1 MPYFTLSL
9 RHLPKRNEAGSR
21 LLKRRRQR
29 QRRKPSEISLVFTH
43 PETRF
48 IKKTEFLYL
57 QNTRQAGK
65 NMFVLPSLK
74 FSSLPLCHK
83 RLRGSI
89 APILFETYQL
99 KLLSSL
105 AFGLTCY
112 LWTKSSYLLIDNCFS
127 LFNCQGTYI

>member
-1 MPYFTLSL
+1 MPYFTLSI

-21 LLKRRRQR
+21 LLKIRRLR

-74 FSSLPLCHK
+74 FSSLLFLCAINVCAVRSPLFFWRHINSNSCQ
-83 RLRGSI
+83 
-89 APILFETYQL
+89 A
-99 KLLSSL
+99 KLL
-105 AFGLTCY
+105 GLLVTRRPNHPI
-112 LWTKSSYLLIDNCFS
+112 YLLTIAL
-127 LFNCQGTYI
+127 LF

>member
-1 MPYFTLSL
+1 MPYFTLTL

-21 LLKRRRQR
+21 LLKIRRQR

-74 FSSLPLCHK
+74 FSSLLFLCVINVCAVPSPLFF
-83 RLRGSI
+83 
-89 APILFETYQL
+89 FETYKL

-105 AFGLTCY
+105 AFGLTCHP
-112 LWTKSSYLLIDNCFS
+112 WGQII
-127 LFNCQGTYI
+127 LFTY